1 MINLGDRQL
10 TLNAKYIFIYQF
22 NILNKTK
29 DITKMS
35 DTFITVIYHTMS
47 LTVLYTCRKGNEL

>member
-35 DTFITVIYHTMS
+35 DTFITVIYVSDYTVH
-47 LTVLYTCRKGNEL
+47 VLYSLNMCKM

>member
-35 DTFITVIYHTMS
+35 DTFITVIYHT
-47 LTVLYTCRKGNEL
+47 LTTVYL